1 MTAKGLTLTR
11 LIIDSVWSLATGW
24 RLPGF
29 NFNFA
34 TFMLGIIIVGVMLA
48 MFGDFLVHFGVKPFD
63 SSTSESMEG
72 RIKRQNDAY
81 QAQEKAWWDY
91 YDSKYGG

>member
-1 MTAKGLTLTR
+1 MTAKGLTLTK
-11 LIIDSVWSLATGW
+11 LIIDSVWSFATDW

-34 TFMLGIIIVGVMLA
+34 TLLLGCLVVAHIILPLV
-48 MFGDFLVHFGVKPFD
+48 GDFLAHFGVKPFD
-63 SSTSESMEG
+63 TSGESMEA
-72 RIKRQNDAY
+72 RMDRQNKAY

>member
-1 MTAKGLTLTR
+1 MTAKALTLTR
-11 LIIDSVWSLATGW
+11 LIIDSVWSLATEW

-34 TFMLGIIIVGVMLA
+34 TFMLGIVIVGVMLA

-63 SSTSESMEG
+63 TRVSESFESLEE
-72 RIKRQNDAY
+72 RQNNQHY
-81 QAQEKAWWDY
+81 V
-91 YDSKYGG
+91 YGHVWKKGG